1 MALVNKIRKKT
12 NSLSW
17 LIFDHALIKMYM
29 VHLELELINHRLD
42 CEKLLHSCWQI
53 FHDSPARRDDFITIT
68 DNTVFPSTFCDA
80 REVGSKKAADKALF
94 IGKSKKYCR
103 FFEETS

>member
-42 CEKLLHSCWQI
+42 CAKLLHSCWQI

-94 IGKSKKYCR
+94 MWEI
-103 FFEETS
+103 